1 MTEESTKQ
9 TEITKIELIALCK
22 RLIIN
27 RKSLYKAIGIGIVAG
42 ITIGFSLPKTYQ
54 VDVNLS
60 PESGTSAISG
70 LSGIASMFGLGNGA
84 TGFGEDALTFN
95 MFPEIV
101 KTNPFA
107 LEMLQIPIQ
116 TQDKDRITLYD
127 YLDTEKKTWWSYIMR
142 APGKLIGGVK
152 SLFKE
157 EQKDTVKTIDPFHL
171 TREQSGRIGMLK
183 DILKVETDKKTNMTK
198 VSVSLQDPL
207 AAAIVADSAVH
218 KLQEYITD
226 YRTRKA
232 QQDYDFQLHLCEQ
245 YRKEYFAAQ
254 QKYAKFADANRNI
267 ILQTVTTEKT
277 RLQKNLSLA
286 EQIYSQSMAQLQVLR
301 GKLQEAKPVFAVVEP
316 ATVPLTPASPKK
328 MLIIIA
334 FAFLAFVAESAWIL
348 FGKDLYHD
356 FKNELKDNQSSNPE
370 VQ

>member
-1 MTEESTKQ
+1 MTEEKKMQ
-9 TEITKIELIALCK
+9 QKEIDLMVLFRKLYS
-22 RLIIN
+22 N
-27 RKSLYKAIGIGIVAG
+27 RKKIYKSIGIGIVAG
-42 ITIGFSLPKTYQ
+42 IVIGFSLPKTYQ
-54 VDVNLS
+54 VNVSIS
-60 PESGTSAISG
+60 PESGINGTSG
-70 LSGIASMFGLGNGA
+70 LSGIAAMFGLGNNS

-116 TQDKDRITLYD
+116 TQKGDSIILYD
-127 YLDTEKKTWWSYIMR
+127 YLDTERKPWWNYVIG
-142 APGKLIGGVK
+142 APGMLIVGIK

-157 EQKDTVKTIDPFHL
+157 EQKDSIKVIDPFRL
-171 TREQSGRIGMLK
+171 TLEQNGKIGMLK
-183 DILKVETDKKTNMTK
+183 KVLEVKTDKKSNMTK
-198 VSVSLQDPL
+198 VTVSLQDPL

-232 QQDYDFQLHLCEQ
+232 KQDYDFQLSLCEQ
-245 YRKEYFAAQ
+245 YRKEYFEAQ
-254 QKYAKFADANRNI
+254 QEYAKFADANRNI
-267 ILQTVTTEKT
+267 VLQTVSSEKE

-286 EQIYSQSMAQLQVLR
+286 EQIYSQSMGQLQVLR

-316 ATVPLTPASPKK
+316 ATVPLAPASPKK

-334 FAFLAFVAESAWIL
+334 FAFLAFVFESAWIL
-348 FGKDLYHD
+348 FGKDIYHD
-356 FKNELKDNQSSNPE
+356 FKNELKKKD
-370 VQ
+370 